1 MRFVDTNVLVYAA
14 STDAR
19 DQHKSNFARTLLKQR
34 DLALSV
40 QVLQEFYVQV
50 TRATRSDRLSHD
62 DAVSLMLTWQRF
74 RVQDLTLGIVM
85 NATTAAARWQISYW
99 DAAILESARAAG
111 CDTVLSEDLQH
122 GQNFGGVQVL
132 NPFR

>member
-19 DQHKSNFARTLLKQR
+19 DQHKSSFARTLLKQR

-50 TRATRSDRLSHD
+50 TRATRSHRLSHD

>member
-19 DQHKSNFARTLLKQR
+19 DQHKSSFARTLLKQR